1 MPERTID
8 VGGQACTIQV
18 YRFAKRIW
26 IAVGVYLGE
35 QLRTRGDNAEQA
47 ATAWRRAAEFKQT

>member
-1 MPERTID
+1 MSERTIV

-18 YRFAKRIW
+18 YRFARRIW
-26 IAVGVYLGE
+26 IAVGEYLGE

-47 ATAWRRAAEFKQT
+47 AKAWRRAAEFKHT